1 MGYVHIYCGDG
12 KGKTSAALGL
22 SVRAAGRGKKVLIVR
37 FLKNEDSGE
46 VTALRKIPG
55 ITVEPCDREFGF
67 VFRMNEE
74 QKTEA
79 ARYYQARFENA
90 CRKAAE
96 ENYDV
101 LVLDEILAA
110 CSYGMVREKDVAG
123 FLDGRS
129 EDLEIVLTGRNPSDS
144 LAERADY
151 LSEIRMKK
159 HPFEKGIPARK
170 GIEY

>member
-79 ARYYQARFENA
+79 ARYYQARFESA

-110 CSYGMVREKDVAG
+110 CSYKMVREKDVVS

-129 EDLEIVLTGRNPSDS
+129 KDLEIVLTGRNPSDS